1 MIAPRRSVRG
11 FSIIELLVVLAVG
24 VVVMAIGTPVLRG
37 ALGEQ
42 RLVAG
47 ATELSSAMLEA
58 RRLAIRANQSTR
70 VEVNPADGRISVFA
84 VNTNTNAE
92 VEARRTYLPPGVG
105 FETLMIITN
114 YSFDSLGRPA
124 SLPMSIGV
132 QAEASGAVRTVTVLG
147 SGRVEVE

>member
-24 VVVMAIGTPVLRG
+24 AVVMAIGTPVLRG

-42 RLVAG
+42 RLIAG
-47 ATELSSAMLEA
+47 ATELSSALMEA
-58 RRLAIRANQSTR
+58 RRLAIRSNQTTR

-84 VNTNTNAE
+84 VNTTTNIE
-92 VEARRTYLPPGVG
+92 TEARRTYLAPGVG

-114 YSFDSLGRPA
+114 YEFDSLGRPA

-132 QAEASGAVRTVTVLG
+132 RSAGSGSVRTVTVLG
-147 SGRVEVE
+147 SGRVDVD